1 MDLSLTPFL
10 FVLLGLLLLLV
21 GGASL
26 VRGASGIAQAFN
38 VPNIVIGLTVVAFG
52 TSAPELVINVTGA
65 LQGKTD
71 LAFGNAVGSNLA
83 NFGLVLGLA
92 AIMSP
97 IYLQGQVIR
106 REVPFLLL
114 ITAILLVMVW
124 DAPLSGTQALLDRG
138 DAIILFLLFTVFVY
152 FMIRDFISEENDPLL
167 AEGDN
172 LSAKASGNTLVNT
185 ALLIIGL
192 VLLVVGGEM
201 TINNGVAVAK
211 IMGVSEVV
219 IGMFVLAVGT
229 SLPELVTSG
238 IAAYKKETD
247 LALGNIVGSNIFNSL
262 VVLPAAAII
271 RPLPIPQGGDWDLA
285 VGGLFVL
292 VIIPLFLFSNARLGR
307 LAGIGLIAGYFFY
320 LYLRFNF

>member
-1 MDLSLTPFL
+1 M
-10 FVLLGLLLLLV
+10 LLI

-26 VRGASGIAQAFN
+26 VRGATGIAQSFN

-83 NFGLVLGLA
+83 NFGLVLGIA

-152 FMIRDFISEENDPLL
+152 FMVRDFISAEGDPLL
-167 AEGDN
+167 VEGDN
-172 LSAKASGNTLVNT
+172 LSSKASGNGLVNS
-185 ALLIIGL
+185 ALLLIGL

-201 TINNGVAVAK
+201 TIDNGVAIAK

-271 RPLPIPQGGDWDLA
+271 RPLPIPEGGDWDLA
-285 VGGLFVL
+285 IGGAFVL

-307 LAGIGLIAGYFFY
+307 LAGIGLITSYFLY
-320 LYLRFNF
+320 LYIRFNF

>member
-1 MDLSLTPFL
+1 MASFL
-10 FVLLGLLLLLV
+10 FVLLGLTLLLV

-26 VRGASGIAQAFN
+26 VKGASGIAQAFN
-38 VPNIVIGLTVVAFG
+38 VPSLIIGLTVVAFG

-124 DAPLSGTQALLDRG
+124 DEPLSGTLPLLDRG

-152 FMIRDFISEENDPLL
+152 FMVRDFINEEDDPLL
-167 AEGDN
+167 VEGDTF
-172 LSAKASGNTLVNT
+172 SSKGSGNGLVNWV
-185 ALLIIGL
+185 LLLIGL

-201 TINNGVAVAK
+201 TIDNGVAVAE

-229 SLPELVTSG
+229 SLPELITSG

-271 RPLPIPQGGDWDLA
+271 RPLPIPEGGDWDLA

-292 VIIPLFLFSNARLGR
+292 VLIPLFLFSRARLGR
-307 LAGIGLIAGYFFY
+307 LAGIGLISGYFLY

>member
-1 MDLSLTPFL
+1 MASFL
-10 FVLLGLLLLLV
+10 FVLLGLTLLLV

-26 VRGASGIAQAFN
+26 VKGASGIAQAFN
-38 VPNIVIGLTVVAFG
+38 VPSIIIGLTVVAFG

-83 NFGLVLGLA
+83 NFGLVLGIA

-124 DAPLSGTQALLDRG
+124 DEPLSGTLPLLDRG

-152 FMIRDFISEENDPLL
+152 FMVRDFITEEDDPLL
-167 AEGDN
+167 VEGDTF
-172 LSAKASGNTLVNT
+172 SSKDSGNGLVNWIF
-185 ALLIIGL
+185 LLIGL

-201 TINNGVAVAK
+201 TIENGVAVAE
-211 IMGVSEVV
+211 IIGVSEVV

-229 SLPELVTSG
+229 SLPELITSG

-271 RPLPIPQGGDWDLA
+271 RPLPIPEGGDWDLA

-292 VIIPLFLFSNARLGR
+292 VIIPLFLFSKARLGR
-307 LAGIGLIAGYFFY
+307 LAGIGLISGYFLY

>member
-1 MDLSLTPFL
+1 MASFL
-10 FVLLGLLLLLV
+10 VVLLGLTLLLV

-26 VRGASGIAQAFN
+26 VKGASGIAQAFN
-38 VPNIVIGLTVVAFG
+38 VPSIIIGLTVVAFG

-83 NFGLVLGLA
+83 NFGLVLGIA

-124 DAPLSGTQALLDRG
+124 DEPLSGTLPLLDRG

-152 FMIRDFISEENDPLL
+152 FMVRDFITEEDDPLL
-167 AEGDN
+167 VEG
-172 LSAKASGNTLVNT
+172 STFSSEGSGSGLVNWIF
-185 ALLIIGL
+185 LLIGL

-201 TINNGVAVAK
+201 TIKNGVAVAE
-211 IMGVSEVV
+211 IIGVSEVV

-229 SLPELVTSG
+229 SLPELITSG

-271 RPLPIPQGGDWDLA
+271 RPLPIPEGGDWDLA

-292 VIIPLFLFSNARLGR
+292 VIIPLFLFSKARLGR
-307 LAGIGLIAGYFFY
+307 LAGIGLISGYFLY

>member
-1 MDLSLTPFL
+1 MASFL
-10 FVLLGLLLLLV
+10 FVLLGLTLLLV

-26 VRGASGIAQAFN
+26 VKGASGIAQAFN
-38 VPNIVIGLTVVAFG
+38 VPSIIIGLTVVAFG

-83 NFGLVLGLA
+83 NFGLVLGIA

-124 DAPLSGTQALLDRG
+124 DEPLAGTLPLLDRG

-152 FMIRDFISEENDPLL
+152 FMVRDFITEEDAPLL
-167 AEGDN
+167 VEGDTF
-172 LSAKASGNTLVNT
+172 SSKGSGNGLVNWIC
-185 ALLIIGL
+185 LLIGL

-201 TINNGVAVAK
+201 TIENGVAVAE
-211 IMGVSEVV
+211 IIGVSEVV

-229 SLPELVTSG
+229 SLPELITSG

-262 VVLPAAAII
+262 KP
-271 RPLPIPQGGDWDLA
+271 
-285 VGGLFVL
+285 
-292 VIIPLFLFSNARLGR
+292 
-307 LAGIGLIAGYFFY
+307 
-320 LYLRFNF
+320 